1 MLIDIVSLI
10 AIGAALAGTYVAVNR
25 MTGRRMPRWLLPA
38 SLGFAMITFAVW
50 NEYTWFSRVKAALP
64 ETVEVVLPVKE
75 SSFWRPWS
83 YAVPMVTRFIAVDTA
98 AVQRSAEAEGL
109 VRTEAILVQRWAK
122 TQRVPV
128 AFDCTAARRADLAGG
143 AQLAADGTLTSG
155 SWVALPPDDPFML
168 AACQGG

>member
-10 AIGAALAGTYVAVNR
+10 AIGVALAGTYVAVNR
-25 MTGRRMPRWLLPA
+25 MTGRRLPRWLLPA

-50 NEYTWFSRVKAALP
+50 NEYTWFSRVTAALP
-64 ETVEVVLPVKE
+64 ESVEVVLPVKE

-83 YAVPMVTRFIAVDTA
+83 YAVPMVTRFIAVDQA
-98 AVQRSAEAEGL
+98 AVQKSEESPGL
-109 VRTEAILVQRWAK
+109 VRTDAILVQRWMA

-128 AFDCTAARRADLAGG
+128 AFDCTGTRRADLAGG
-143 AQLAADGTLTSG
+143 AQLAADGTLTG
-155 SWVALPPDDPFML
+155 GAWIELPADDPFML

>member
-10 AIGAALAGTYVAVNR
+10 AIGAAIAGVYVVVNR
-25 MTGRRMPRWLLPA
+25 LTGRRLPRWLLPA
-38 SLGFAMITFAVW
+38 SLGAAMISFAVW
-50 NEYTWFSRVKAALP
+50 NEYTWYGRVTAALP
-64 ETVEVVLPVKE
+64 ESVAVVMPVKE

-98 AVQRSAEAEGL
+98 AVMRSADKPEL
-109 VRTEAILVQRWAK
+109 VRTDAILVQRWTP

-128 AFDCTAARRADLAGG
+128 AFDCGAGRRADLAGG
-143 AQLAADGTLTSG
+143 AELAADGTLTG
-155 SWVALPPDDPFML
+155 GDWVMLPPDDPFML